1 MLFKI
6 LLLASISLS
15 TTLQVGSIALRRLTK
30 SPKMQ
35 VAHVDDVAAKSSWLE
50 KQQDM
55 VGAVKPTGT
64 ASTSATMNDEAAAKT
79 AWLAK
84 QEMPQWGKPS
94 EAAAKAAWLAKS
106 EELFTASWGQSTKT
120 SAETSSLAVMPEAEA
135 KAAWLAKSEEVF
147 KASWKIVDEAEA
159 EVAELAKQEVP
170 KWGGKSE
177 EVAKA
182 AWLAKSEKLFT
193 ASWGKS
199 TKTFA
204 AAQTGSPGV
213 MPIDEA
219 SAKAAW
225 LAKSEELFKASW
237 GRK

>member
-1 MLFKI
+1 M
-6 LLLASISLS
+6 
-15 TTLQVGSIALRRLTK
+15 G
-30 SPKMQ
+30 
-35 VAHVDDVAAKSSWLE
+35 AAKSSWLE

-55 VGAVKPTGT
+55 VGAVKPTGM
-64 ASTSATMNDEAAAKT
+64 ASTSATMDDEAAAKT

-84 QEMPQWGKPS
+84 QEMPQWGTSS

-106 EELFTASWGQSTKT
+106 EE
-120 SAETSSLAVMPEAEA
+120 
-135 KAAWLAKSEEVF
+135 
-147 KASWKIVDEAEA
+147 
-159 EVAELAKQEVP
+159 
-170 KWGGKSE
+170 
-177 EVAKA
+177 
-182 AWLAKSEKLFT
+182 LFT